1 MEIRSDINARTA
13 MVYAGAAFLLVI
25 VGFKSIVA
33 TIESWSDV
41 GILTYLSIF
50 ALVLEFAL
58 LILYAQ
64 SIYSLGPSGGGSEK
78 SGSEVAA
85 TVSNMDKGAANLLA
99 GAIDGLKDE
108 IRGHNDR
115 MEKLSLGVNR
125 MVKGTVQKEIQKEV
139 NRILT
144 KAIKDVE

>member
-85 TVSNMDKGAANLLA
+85 TVSNMDKGAASSLA
-99 GAIDGLKDE
+99 SAIDGLKDE
-108 IRGHNDR
+108 LRGHNDR

>member
-85 TVSNMDKGAANLLA
+85 TVSNMDKGAASSLA
-99 GAIDGLKDE
+99 GAIDSLKDE
-108 IRGHNDR
+108 LRGHNDR

>member
-85 TVSNMDKGAANLLA
+85 TVSNMDKGAASSLA
-99 GAIDGLKDE
+99 SAIDGLKDE
-108 IRGHNDR
+108 LRGHNDR

-125 MVKGTVQKEIQKEV
+125 MVKGNVQKEIQKEV

>member
-85 TVSNMDKGAANLLA
+85 TVSNMDKGAASTLA
-99 GAIDGLKDE
+99 GAIDSLKDE
-108 IRGHNDR
+108 LRGHNDR

-144 KAIKDVE
+144 KAIKDID

>member
-41 GILTYLSIF
+41 GILTYLSII

>member
-64 SIYSLGPSGGGSEK
+64 SIYSLGPSGGGSEQ
-78 SGSEVAA
+78 SASEVAA
-85 TVSNMDKGAANLLA
+85 TVSNMDKGAASSLA
-99 GAIDGLKDE
+99 GAIDSLKDE
-108 IRGHNDR
+108 LRGHNDR

>member
-85 TVSNMDKGAANLLA
+85 TVSNMDKGAASSLA
-99 GAIDGLKDE
+99 DAIDGLKDE
-108 IRGHNDR
+108 LRGHNDR

>member
-85 TVSNMDKGAANLLA
+85 TVSNMDKGAASTLA

-108 IRGHNDR
+108 LRGHNDR
-115 MEKLSLGVNR
+115 MEKLNLGVNR

-144 KAIKDVE
+144 KAIKDID

>member
-78 SGSEVAA
+78 SGSEVAT
-85 TVSNMDKGAANLLA
+85 TVSNMDKGAASSLA
-99 GAIDGLKDE
+99 SAIDGLKDE
-108 IRGHNDR
+108 LRGHNDR

-144 KAIKDVE
+144 KAIKDVK

>member
-78 SGSEVAA
+78 SGSEVVA
-85 TVSNMDKGAANLLA
+85 TVSNMDKGAASSLA
-99 GAIDGLKDE
+99 SAIDGLKE
-108 IRGHNDR
+108 ELRGYNDR

-144 KAIKDVE
+144 KAIKDV

>member
-85 TVSNMDKGAANLLA
+85 TVSSMDKGAASSLA
-99 GAIDGLKDE
+99 SAIDGLKE
-108 IRGHNDR
+108 ELRGHNDR

>member
-1 MEIRSDINARTA
+1 MKLRSDINARTA

-25 VGFKSIVA
+25 IGFKSIIA
-33 TIESWSDV
+33 TIESWEDV

-64 SIYSLGPSGGGSEK
+64 SIYSLGPSGGESEK

-85 TVSNMDKGAANLLA
+85 TVSSMDKGAASSLA
-99 GAIDGLKDE
+99 SAIDGLKE
-108 IRGHNDR
+108 ELRGHNDR

-139 NRILT
+139 SRILT

>member
-1 MEIRSDINARTA
+1 MKLRSDINARTA

-25 VGFKSIVA
+25 IGFKSIIA
-33 TIESWSDV
+33 TIESWEDV

-64 SIYSLGPSGGGSEK
+64 SIYSLGPSEGGSEK

-85 TVSNMDKGAANLLA
+85 TVSSMDKGTASSLA
-99 GAIDGLKDE
+99 SAIDGLKDE
-108 IRGHNDR
+108 LRGHNDR

-139 NRILT
+139 SRILT

>member
-85 TVSNMDKGAANLLA
+85 TVSNMDKGAASSLA
-99 GAIDGLKDE
+99 SAIDGLKDE
-108 IRGHNDR
+108 LRGHNDR

-144 KAIKDVE
+144 KAIKDV

>member
-1 MEIRSDINARTA
+1 MKLRSDINARTA

-25 VGFKSIVA
+25 IGFKSIIA
-33 TIESWSDV
+33 TIESWEDV

-85 TVSNMDKGAANLLA
+85 TVSSMDKGAASSLA
-99 GAIDGLKDE
+99 SSIDGLKEE

-139 NRILT
+139 SRILT

>member
-85 TVSNMDKGAANLLA
+85 TVSNMDKGAASTLA
-99 GAIDGLKDE
+99 GAIDDLKDE
-108 IRGHNDR
+108 LRGHNDR

>member
-25 VGFKSIVA
+25 IGFKSIVA

-85 TVSNMDKGAANLLA
+85 TVSNMDKGAASSLA
-99 GAIDGLKDE
+99 SAIDGLKDE
-108 IRGHNDR
+108 LRGHNDR

>member
-33 TIESWSDV
+33 TIESWSEV

-85 TVSNMDKGAANLLA
+85 TVSNMDKGAASSLA
-99 GAIDGLKDE
+99 SAIDGLKDE
-108 IRGHNDR
+108 LRGHNDR

>member
-1 MEIRSDINARTA
+1 MCIRDR
-13 MVYAGAAFLLVI
+13 
-25 VGFKSIVA
+25 
-33 TIESWSDV
+33 
-41 GILTYLSIF
+41 
-50 ALVLEFAL
+50 
-58 LILYAQ
+58 

-85 TVSNMDKGAANLLA
+85 TVSNMDKGAASSLA

-108 IRGHNDR
+108 LRGYNDR